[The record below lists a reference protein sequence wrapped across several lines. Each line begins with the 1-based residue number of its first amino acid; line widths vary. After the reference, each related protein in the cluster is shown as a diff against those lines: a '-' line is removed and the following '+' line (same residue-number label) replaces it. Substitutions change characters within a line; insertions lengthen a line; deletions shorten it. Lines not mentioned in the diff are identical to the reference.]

1 MKKKLT
7 EEFKE
12 ILTNGKRWALL
23 EVEYAKLTAAEK
35 LTMLMSALALGAIM
49 LMASVIILALLLLA
63 LAEVFKLMVDPWLAY
78 ICTAGVGAII
88 AGIIYLLRKTLR
100 KKTCRGEKN
109 VVESQCS
116 FIVPQ
121 KPKYTT
127 ENRRGFPARRRKP

>member
-12 ILTNGKRWALL
+12 ILTNGKRWAQL

-78 ICTAGVGAII
+78 ICTAGVGAIL
-88 AGIIYLLRKTLR
+88 AGVIYLLRKALILNPIARLFTRILLGAPKNSSQSQ
-100 KKTCRGEKN
+100 KK
-109 VVESQCS
+109 
-116 FIVPQ
+116 
-121 KPKYTT
+121 
-127 ENRRGFPARRRKP
+127 

>member
-88 AGIIYLLRKTLR
+88 AGIIYLLRKTLILNPIAR
-100 KKTCRGEKN
+100 LFTRILLGAPKSS
-109 VVESQCS
+109 SQS
-116 FIVPQ
+116 Q
-121 KPKYTT
+121 NK
-127 ENRRGFPARRRKP
+127 